1 MWQPDLFGSAAVT
14 AAHDARRII
23 SHAPLRIAT
32 NGYNVSFEKPL
43 VVGQGCACRFHL
55 PIAGSMI
62 AAAGIDESAL
72 RYRGWRVVLACF
84 LMAFFMFGF
93 GLYGQGVYLAE
104 LQRAHGWPGTLVSAA
119 STFSFLLTSVLVIFT
134 DDLLARIGL
143 RALILCGLS
152 ALAASTALL
161 ALMQTPWQL
170 YLAYALMSV
179 GWTGMGTVV
188 IATVLNAWFERRRG
202 LALSLAFNGATC
214 GGIVLVPVLLAL
226 SDSIGFRSAM
236 LASTAAM
243 VVLVLPVVVVFT
255 SWPADPSLNAAGHAS
270 GGGNAAPHSRKE
282 LLANAS
288 FWTMVLPIAIALL
301 AQMGFIIHQVTFLEP
316 LIGRYAAGL
325 AVTVMAAM
333 AVVGRLSLG
342 LFVDRLDPRLA
353 CAASMT
359 SQAAALFVLLQNT
372 SPTVL
377 LVCCAV
383 YGFSIGN
390 MITFPPL
397 IIQREIGSAAFAAA
411 MGLGTSISGIVSA
424 FGPGIVGLV
433 HSLTG
438 DYTTAFAMC
447 VALDLVAAAVV
458 LWRPGKRAKETRNLS
473 PSP

>member
-1 MWQPDLFGSAAVT
+1 M
-14 AAHDARRII
+14 
-23 SHAPLRIAT
+23 
-32 NGYNVSFEKPL
+32 
-43 VVGQGCACRFHL
+43 FHL
-55 PIAGSMI
+55 KNRWLCGTIGRLVPLGPSLIDDCATGV
-62 AAAGIDESAL
+62 DESSL
-72 RYRGWRVVLACF
+72 HYRGWRVVLACF

-119 STFSFLLTSVLVIFT
+119 STFSFLLSSVLVIFT

-152 ALAASTALL
+152 ALGASTALL
-161 ALMQTPWQL
+161 GLMQTPWQL

-214 GGIVLVPVLLAL
+214 GGIVLVPTLLAL
-226 SDSIGFRSAM
+226 SGSIGFRSAM
-236 LASTAAM
+236 LAATIVM
-243 VVLVLPVVVVFT
+243 VVLVLPVVVVFI
-255 SWPADPSLNAAGHAS
+255 SWPVDAALNSAAHRGGKTARHARR
-270 GGGNAAPHSRKE
+270 A
-282 LLANAS
+282 LLANAP

-316 LIGRYAAGL
+316 LIGRASAGL
-325 AVTVMAAM
+325 AVTIMAAM

-342 LFVDRLDPRLA
+342 LVVDRLDPRLA

-359 SQAAALFVLLQNT
+359 SQAAALFVLLQSQ

-377 LVCCAV
+377 LICCAV

-433 HSLTG
+433 RSFTG
-438 DYTTAFAMC
+438 NYTRAFAMC
-447 VALDLVAAAVV
+447 VVLDLVAAGIV
-458 LWRPGKRAKETRNLS
+458 LWRPRRSAKTVAS
-473 PSP
+473 

>member
-1 MWQPDLFGSAAVT
+1 
-14 AAHDARRII
+14 
-23 SHAPLRIAT
+23 
-32 NGYNVSFEKPL
+32 
-43 VVGQGCACRFHL
+43 
-55 PIAGSMI
+55 MI
-62 AAAGIDESAL
+62 AATGVDESSL
-72 RYRGWRVVLACF
+72 YYRGWRVVLACF

-104 LQRAHGWPGTLVSAA
+104 LQRVHGWPGTLVSAA
-119 STFSFLLTSVLVIFT
+119 STFSFLLTSVLVVFT
-134 DDLLARIGL
+134 DDLLVRIGL
-143 RALILCGLS
+143 RSLILCGLS
-152 ALAASTALL
+152 ALGASTVLL

-188 IATVLNAWFERRRG
+188 IATVLNSWFERRRG

-214 GGIVLVPVLLAL
+214 GGIVLVPLLL
-226 SDSIGFRSAM
+226 SLTGSIGFRSAM
-236 LASTAAM
+236 LAVTTAM
-243 VVLVLPVVVVFT
+243 MVLVLPVVVVFIG
-255 SWPADPSLNAAGHAS
+255 WPAETSLAPGGRS
-270 GGGNAAPHSRKE
+270 GGVTVAPAPSRKA
-282 LLANAS
+282 LLANAA
-288 FWTMVLPIAIALL
+288 FWTMVLPIAIAVM

-316 LIGRYAAGL
+316 LIGRASAGL

-359 SQAAALFVLLQNT
+359 SQAAALFVLVQSTN
-372 SPTVL
+372 PTVL

-397 IIQREIGSAAFAAA
+397 IIQREIGASAFAAA
-411 MGLGTSISGIVSA
+411 MGLGTSISGVVSA

-433 HSLTG
+433 RSLTG
-438 DYTTAFAMC
+438 SYTTAFALC
-447 VALDLVAAAVV
+447 VVVDLVAAGIV
-458 LWRPGKRAKETRNLS
+458 LWRPGKSARIVAS
-473 PSP
+473 

>member
-1 MWQPDLFGSAAVT
+1 
-14 AAHDARRII
+14 
-23 SHAPLRIAT
+23 
-32 NGYNVSFEKPL
+32 
-43 VVGQGCACRFHL
+43 
-55 PIAGSMI
+55 MI
-62 AAAGIDESAL
+62 AATGADESSL
-72 RYRGWRVVLACF
+72 HYRGWRVVLACF

-143 RALILCGLS
+143 RGLILCGLT
-152 ALAASTALL
+152 ALGASTALL
-161 ALMQTPWQL
+161 GLMQAPWQL

-179 GWTGMGTVV
+179 GWTGMGSVV
-188 IATVLNAWFERRRG
+188 IATVLNAWFARRRG
-202 LALSLAFNGATC
+202 LALSLAFNGATF
-214 GGIVLVPVLLAL
+214 GGIILVPVLLAL
-226 SDSIGFRSAM
+226 SSSIGFRSAM
-236 LASTAAM
+236 LAATIVM

-255 SWPADPSLNAAGHAS
+255 SWPVEAPPNAAGVS
-270 GGGNAAPHSRKE
+270 GGKAARHSRKE
-282 LLANAS
+282 LLATAS

-316 LIGRYAAGL
+316 LIGRASAGL
-325 AVTVMAAM
+325 AVTIMAAM

-359 SQAAALFVLLQNT
+359 SQAAALLVLLQSQ

-377 LVCCAV
+377 LMCCAV

-424 FGPGIVGLV
+424 FGPGLIGLV
-433 HSLTG
+433 RSVSG
-438 DYTTAFAMC
+438 DYTMAFAMC
-447 VALDLVAAAVV
+447 VVLDVIAAGIV
-458 LWRPGKRAKETRNLS
+458 LWRPGRRAEVAAS
-473 PSP
+473 

>member
-1 MWQPDLFGSAAVT
+1 MVAAT
-14 AAHDARRII
+14 
-23 SHAPLRIAT
+23 
-32 NGYNVSFEKPL
+32 
-43 VVGQGCACRFHL
+43 
-55 PIAGSMI
+55 
-62 AAAGIDESAL
+62 GIDESSPH
-72 RYRGWRVVLACF
+72 YPGWRVVLACF

-119 STFSFLLTSVLVIFT
+119 STVSFLLTSILVIFT
-134 DDLLARIGL
+134 DDLLVRIGL
-143 RALILCGLS
+143 RSLILCGLS
-152 ALAASTALL
+152 ALGASTVLL
-161 ALMQTPWQL
+161 GLMQSPWQL

-188 IATVLNAWFERRRG
+188 IATVLNSWFERRRG

-214 GGIVLVPVLLAL
+214 GGIVLVPLLLAL
-226 SDSIGFRSAM
+226 SASVGFRTAM
-236 LASTAAM
+236 LAITIVM
-243 VVLVLPVVVVFT
+243 VVLVLPVVVVFIR
-255 SWPADPSLNAAGHAS
+255 WPVDASLKSAGRLS
-270 GGGNAAPHSRKE
+270 GGTVVPRGHSRRA
-282 LLANAS
+282 LLANAA

-316 LIGRYAAGL
+316 LIGRASAGL
-325 AVTVMAAM
+325 AVTIMAAM

-359 SQAAALFVLLQNT
+359 SQAAALFVLLHST

-377 LVCCAV
+377 LACCAV

-424 FGPGIVGLV
+424 FGPGIIGLV

-447 VALDLVAAAVV
+447 VALDLVAASVV
-458 LWRPGKRAKETRNLS
+458 LWRPGRKVKIVAS
-473 PSP
+473 

>member
-1 MWQPDLFGSAAVT
+1 
-14 AAHDARRII
+14 
-23 SHAPLRIAT
+23 
-32 NGYNVSFEKPL
+32 
-43 VVGQGCACRFHL
+43 
-55 PIAGSMI
+55 MI
-62 AAAGIDESAL
+62 AATRVDESSL
-72 RYRGWRVVLACF
+72 HYRGWRVVLACF

-119 STFSFLLTSVLVIFT
+119 STFSFLLTAVLVIFT

-143 RALILCGLS
+143 RSLILCGLS
-152 ALAASTALL
+152 ALGASTVLL
-161 ALMQTPWQL
+161 ALLQTPWQL

-188 IATVLNAWFERRRG
+188 IATVLNSWFERRRG
-202 LALSLAFNGATC
+202 LALSLAYNGATC
-214 GGIVLVPVLLAL
+214 GGIVLVPLLLTL
-226 SDSIGFRSAM
+226 SGSIGFRSAM
-236 LASTAAM
+236 LAATLAM
-243 VVLVLPVVVVFT
+243 VVLVLPVVVIFT
-255 SWPADPSLNAAGHAS
+255 GWPTEMPPTP
-270 GGGNAAPHSRKE
+270 GGDSFDGGTAVPAVHSRKT
-282 LLANAS
+282 LLANAA

-316 LIGRYAAGL
+316 LIGRASAGL
-325 AVTVMAAM
+325 AVTIMAAM

-359 SQAAALFVLLQNT
+359 SQAAALFVLLQTTN
-372 SPTVL
+372 PTVL
-377 LVCCAV
+377 LACCAV

-397 IIQREIGSAAFAAA
+397 IIQREIGASAFAAA

-433 HSLTG
+433 RSVTG
-438 DYTTAFAMC
+438 DYTGAFAMC
-447 VALDLVAAAVV
+447 VVLDLVATAVV
-458 LWRPGKRAKETRNLS
+458 LWRPGRRTKLAAS
-473 PSP
+473 

>member
-1 MWQPDLFGSAAVT
+1 M
-14 AAHDARRII
+14 
-23 SHAPLRIAT
+23 
-32 NGYNVSFEKPL
+32 
-43 VVGQGCACRFHL
+43 
-55 PIAGSMI
+55 IAGTR
-62 AAAGIDESAL
+62 IDESSL
-72 RYRGWRVVLACF
+72 HYRGWRVVLACF
-84 LMAFFMFGF
+84 MMAFFMFGF

-152 ALAASTALL
+152 ALGASTVLL

-188 IATVLNAWFERRRG
+188 IATVLNSWFEQRRG

-214 GGIVLVPVLLAL
+214 GGIILVPLLL
-226 SDSIGFRSAM
+226 SLSGSIGFRSAM
-236 LASTAAM
+236 LAATLAM
-243 VVLVLPVVVVFT
+243 MVLVLPVVVTFIG
-255 SWPADPSLNAAGHAS
+255 WPAGTLPSS
-270 GGGNAAPHSRKE
+270 GGRAPGAAAPVHSRKA
-282 LLANAS
+282 LLANAA

-301 AQMGFIIHQVTFLEP
+301 AQMGFIIHQVAFLEP
-316 LIGRYAAGL
+316 LIGRASAGL
-325 AVTVMAAM
+325 AVTIMAAM
-333 AVVGRLSLG
+333 AIVGRLLLG

-359 SQAAALFVLLQNT
+359 SQAAALLVALQST

-377 LVCCAV
+377 LACCAV

-397 IIQREIGSAAFAAA
+397 IIQREIGSSAFAAA

-433 HSLTG
+433 RSFTG
-438 DYTTAFAMC
+438 NYTTAFALC
-447 VALDLVAAAVV
+447 VGLDLVAAGVV
-458 LWRPGKRAKETRNLS
+458 LWRPGKRAEVAAS
-473 PSP
+473 

>member
-1 MWQPDLFGSAAVT
+1 
-14 AAHDARRII
+14 
-23 SHAPLRIAT
+23 
-32 NGYNVSFEKPL
+32 
-43 VVGQGCACRFHL
+43 
-55 PIAGSMI
+55 MI
-62 AAAGIDESAL
+62 AASRVDESSL
-72 RYRGWRVVLACF
+72 HYRGWRVVLACF

-104 LQRAHGWPGTLVSAA
+104 LQRAHGWPGTLVSTA

-134 DDLLARIGL
+134 DELLARIGL

-152 ALAASTALL
+152 ALGASTVLL

-188 IATVLNAWFERRRG
+188 IATLLNAWFEQRRG

-214 GGIVLVPVLLAL
+214 GGIILVPLLL
-226 SDSIGFRSAM
+226 SLTGSIGFRAAM
-236 LASTAAM
+236 LAATLAM
-243 VVLVLPVVVVFT
+243 MVLVLPAVVTFVG
-255 SWPADPSLNAAGHAS
+255 WPVGMPLAS
-270 GGGNAAPHSRKE
+270 GERQTGDGTAAPLHSRKA
-282 LLANAS
+282 LLANAA

-301 AQMGFIIHQVTFLEP
+301 AQMGFIIHQVAFLEP
-316 LIGRYAAGL
+316 LIGRASAGL
-325 AVTVMAAM
+325 AVTIMAAM
-333 AVVGRLSLG
+333 AIVGRLSLG

-359 SQAAALFVLLQNT
+359 SQAAALFVALQST
-372 SPTVL
+372 SPIVL
-377 LVCCAV
+377 LACCAV

-397 IIQREIGSAAFAAA
+397 IIQREIGSTAFAAA

-433 HSLTG
+433 RSFTG
-438 DYTTAFAMC
+438 DYTIAFALC
-447 VALDLVAAAVV
+447 VVLDLVAAGVV
-458 LWRPGKRAKETRNLS
+458 LWRPGKSVARISTN
-473 PSP
+473 

>member
-1 MWQPDLFGSAAVT
+1 
-14 AAHDARRII
+14 
-23 SHAPLRIAT
+23 
-32 NGYNVSFEKPL
+32 
-43 VVGQGCACRFHL
+43 
-55 PIAGSMI
+55 MI
-62 AAAGIDESAL
+62 AATRIDESSL
-72 RYRGWRVVLACF
+72 HYRGWRVVLACF
-84 LMAFFMFGF
+84 IMAFFMFGF

-104 LQRAHGWPGTLVSAA
+104 LQRVHGWPGTLVSAA

-134 DDLLARIGL
+134 DVLLARIGL

-152 ALAASTALL
+152 ALGTSTVLL

-188 IATVLNAWFERRRG
+188 IATVLNSWFEQRRG

-214 GGIVLVPVLLAL
+214 GGIILVPLLL
-226 SDSIGFRSAM
+226 SLTGSIGFRSAM
-236 LASTAAM
+236 LAATLAM
-243 VVLVLPVVVVFT
+243 MVLVLPVVVTFIG
-255 SWPADPSLNAAGHAS
+255 WPAGTLPSS
-270 GGGNAAPHSRKE
+270 GGRAPGAAAPVHSRKA
-282 LLANAS
+282 LLANAA

-301 AQMGFIIHQVTFLEP
+301 AQMGFIIHQVAFLEP
-316 LIGRYAAGL
+316 LIGRASAGL
-325 AVTVMAAM
+325 AVTLMAAM
-333 AVVGRLSLG
+333 AIVGRLSLG

-359 SQAAALFVLLQNT
+359 SQAAALFVALQST

-377 LVCCAV
+377 LACCAV

-397 IIQREIGSAAFAAA
+397 IIQREIGSSAFAAA

-433 HSLTG
+433 RSFTG
-438 DYTTAFAMC
+438 NYTTAFALC
-447 VALDLVAAAVV
+447 VVLDLVAAGVV
-458 LWRPGKRAKETRNLS
+458 LWRPGRRAEIAAS
-473 PSP
+473 

>member
-1 MWQPDLFGSAAVT
+1 
-14 AAHDARRII
+14 
-23 SHAPLRIAT
+23 
-32 NGYNVSFEKPL
+32 
-43 VVGQGCACRFHL
+43 
-55 PIAGSMI
+55 MI
-62 AAAGIDESAL
+62 AATGVDESSL
-72 RYRGWRVVLACF
+72 HYRGWRVVLACF

-143 RALILCGLS
+143 RALILCGLT
-152 ALAASTALL
+152 ALGASTALL
-161 ALMQTPWQL
+161 GLMQAPWQL
-170 YLAYALMSV
+170 YVAYALMSV
-179 GWTGMGTVV
+179 GWTGMGSVV
-188 IATVLNAWFERRRG
+188 IATVLNAWFARRRG
-202 LALSLAFNGATC
+202 LALSLAFNGATF
-214 GGIVLVPVLLAL
+214 GGIILVPALLAL
-226 SDSIGFRSAM
+226 SSSIGFRSAM
-236 LASTAAM
+236 LAATIVM

-255 SWPADPSLNAAGHAS
+255 SWPVEASPNAADVS
-270 GGGNAAPHSRKE
+270 GGKATRHSRRA

-316 LIGRYAAGL
+316 MIGRYAAGL
-325 AVTVMAAM
+325 AVTIMAAM

-342 LFVDRLDPRLA
+342 LFVDRIDPRLA

-359 SQAAALFVLLQNT
+359 SQAAALFVLLQST

-377 LVCCAV
+377 LMCCAV

-424 FGPGIVGLV
+424 FGPGIVGV
-433 HSLTG
+433 VRSVSG
-438 DYTTAFAMC
+438 DYTMAFTIC
-447 VALDLVAAAVV
+447 VVLDVVAAGIV
-458 LWRPGKRAKETRNLS
+458 LWRPGRGAEVAAS
-473 PSP
+473 

>member
-1 MWQPDLFGSAAVT
+1 
-14 AAHDARRII
+14 
-23 SHAPLRIAT
+23 
-32 NGYNVSFEKPL
+32 
-43 VVGQGCACRFHL
+43 
-55 PIAGSMI
+55 MI
-62 AAAGIDESAL
+62 AATGVDESSL
-72 RYRGWRVVLACF
+72 QYRGWRVVLACF

-152 ALAASTALL
+152 ALGASTALL
-161 ALMQTPWQL
+161 GLMQAPWQL

-214 GGIVLVPVLLAL
+214 GGIVLVPVLLVL
-226 SDSIGFRSAM
+226 TDSIGFRSAM
-236 LASTAAM
+236 LAVTIVM
-243 VVLVLPVVVVFT
+243 VVLVLPVVVIFT
-255 SWPADPSLNAAGHAS
+255 GWPADASRASTGRAFGAAA
-270 GGGNAAPHSRKE
+270 HSRRA
-282 LLANAS
+282 LLANAA

-316 LIGRYAAGL
+316 MIGRYAAGL
-325 AVTVMAAM
+325 AVTIMAAM

-359 SQAAALFVLLQNT
+359 SQAAALFVLLQST

-424 FGPGIVGLV
+424 FGPGIIGLV
-433 HSLTG
+433 RSLTG
-438 DYTTAFAMC
+438 DYTMAFAIC
-447 VALDLVAAAVV
+447 VVLDLVAAGVV
-458 LWRPGKRAKETRNLS
+458 LWRPGRAAKIAAS
-473 PSP
+473 

>member
-1 MWQPDLFGSAAVT
+1 
-14 AAHDARRII
+14 
-23 SHAPLRIAT
+23 
-32 NGYNVSFEKPL
+32 
-43 VVGQGCACRFHL
+43 
-55 PIAGSMI
+55 MI
-62 AAAGIDESAL
+62 AATGVDESSL
-72 RYRGWRVVLACF
+72 HYRGWRVVLACF

-119 STFSFLLTSVLVIFT
+119 STFSFLLTSVLVVFT

-143 RALILCGLS
+143 RSLILCGLA
-152 ALAASTALL
+152 ALGASTVLL
-161 ALMQTPWQL
+161 ALLQTPWQL

-188 IATVLNAWFERRRG
+188 IATVLNSWFERRRG
-202 LALSLAFNGATC
+202 LALSLAYNGAPC
-214 GGIVLVPVLLAL
+214 GGIVLVPLLL
-226 SDSIGFRSAM
+226 SLTGSIGFRSAM
-236 LASTAAM
+236 LAATIAM
-243 VVLVLPVVVVFT
+243 VVLVLPVVVIFIG
-255 SWPADPSLNAAGHAS
+255 WPAGMSLAS
-270 GGGNAAPHSRKE
+270 GGSASGAGTAAPAQSRRV
-282 LLANAS
+282 LLANAA

-316 LIGRYAAGL
+316 LIGRASAGL
-325 AVTVMAAM
+325 AVTIMAAM

-359 SQAAALFVLLQNT
+359 SQAAALFVLLQSE

-377 LVCCAV
+377 LLCCAV

-424 FGPGIVGLV
+424 FGPGVVGLLR
-433 HSLTG
+433 SLTG
-438 DYTTAFAMC
+438 NYTVAFAIC
-447 VALDLVAAAVV
+447 VVLDLVAAAVV
-458 LWRPGKRAKETRNLS
+458 LWRPGQGAKIVAS
-473 PSP
+473 

>member
-1 MWQPDLFGSAAVT
+1 
-14 AAHDARRII
+14 
-23 SHAPLRIAT
+23 
-32 NGYNVSFEKPL
+32 
-43 VVGQGCACRFHL
+43 
-55 PIAGSMI
+55 MI
-62 AAAGIDESAL
+62 AATRVDESSL
-72 RYRGWRVVLACF
+72 HYRGWRVVLACF

-104 LQRAHGWPGTLVSAA
+104 LQRAHGWPGTMVSAA

-143 RALILCGLS
+143 RALILCGLT
-152 ALAASTALL
+152 ALGASTALL
-161 ALMQTPWQL
+161 GLMQAPWQL

-179 GWTGMGTVV
+179 GWTGMGSVV
-188 IATVLNAWFERRRG
+188 IATVLNSWFERRRG

-214 GGIVLVPVLLAL
+214 GGIILVPVLLAL
-226 SDSIGFRSAM
+226 SSSIGFRSAM
-236 LASTAAM
+236 LAATIVM
-243 VVLVLPVVVVFT
+243 GVLVLPVVLVFT
-255 SWPADPSLNAAGHAS
+255 GWRVDATSNSPAPGGKAAR
-270 GGGNAAPHSRKE
+270 HSRKK
-282 LLANAS
+282 LLASAS

-316 LIGRYAAGL
+316 LIGRASAGL
-325 AVTVMAAM
+325 AVTIMAAM
-333 AVVGRLSLG
+333 AVVGRLTLG

-359 SQAAALFVLLQNT
+359 SQAAALLVLLQSQ

-377 LVCCAV
+377 LICCAV

-397 IIQREIGSAAFAAA
+397 IIQREIGSTAFAAA

-433 HSLTG
+433 RSVSG
-438 DYTTAFAMC
+438 DYTMAFAMC
-447 VALDLVAAAVV
+447 VVLDVVAAGIV
-458 LWRPGKRAKETRNLS
+458 LWRPGRRRGVLRSPDEAQRN
-473 PSP
+473 PG

>member
-1 MWQPDLFGSAAVT
+1 
-14 AAHDARRII
+14 
-23 SHAPLRIAT
+23 
-32 NGYNVSFEKPL
+32 
-43 VVGQGCACRFHL
+43 
-55 PIAGSMI
+55 MI
-62 AAAGIDESAL
+62 AATGVDESSL
-72 RYRGWRVVLACF
+72 HYRGWRVVLACF

-119 STFSFLLTSVLVIFT
+119 STFSFLLTAVLVIFT

-143 RALILCGLS
+143 RSLILCGLA
-152 ALAASTALL
+152 ALAASTVLL
-161 ALMQTPWQL
+161 ALMQTSWQL

-188 IATVLNAWFERRRG
+188 IATVLNSWFERRRG

-214 GGIVLVPVLLAL
+214 GGIVLVPLLL
-226 SDSIGFRSAM
+226 SLTGSIGFRSAM
-236 LASTAAM
+236 LVATIVM
-243 VVLVLPVVVVFT
+243 VVLVLPVVVGFIG
-255 SWPADPSLNAAGHAS
+255 WPAESVRITGGRTGGAA
-270 GGGNAAPHSRKE
+270 AAPAHSRKT
-282 LLANAS
+282 LLASAA

-316 LIGRYAAGL
+316 LIGRASAGL
-325 AVTVMAAM
+325 AVTIMAAM

-359 SQAAALFVLLQNT
+359 SQAAALFVLLQST
-372 SPTVL
+372 SPAVL
-377 LVCCAV
+377 LACCAV

-424 FGPGIVGLV
+424 FGPGIVGLAR
-433 HSLTG
+433 SFTG
-438 DYTTAFAMC
+438 NYTTAFAMC
-447 VALDLVAAAVV
+447 VVLDLVAAGIV
-458 LWRPGKRAKETRNLS
+458 LWRPGARAKLAAL
-473 PSP
+473 

>member
-1 MWQPDLFGSAAVT
+1 
-14 AAHDARRII
+14 
-23 SHAPLRIAT
+23 
-32 NGYNVSFEKPL
+32 
-43 VVGQGCACRFHL
+43 
-55 PIAGSMI
+55 MI
-62 AAAGIDESAL
+62 AATGADESSL
-72 RYRGWRVVLACF
+72 HYRGWRVVSACF

-143 RALILCGLS
+143 RALILSGLT
-152 ALAASTALL
+152 ALGASTALL
-161 ALMQTPWQL
+161 GLMQAPWQL

-179 GWTGMGTVV
+179 GWTGMGSVV
-188 IATVLNAWFERRRG
+188 IATVLNAWFARRRG
-202 LALSLAFNGATC
+202 LALSLAFNGATF
-214 GGIVLVPVLLAL
+214 GGIILVPVLLAL
-226 SDSIGFRSAM
+226 SSSIGFRSAM
-236 LASTAAM
+236 LAATIVM

-255 SWPADPSLNAAGHAS
+255 SWPVEASSNAAAGVS
-270 GGGNAAPHSRKE
+270 GDKSARHSRKE
-282 LLANAS
+282 LLTNAS
-288 FWTMVLPIAIALL
+288 FWTMVLPIAVALL
-301 AQMGFIIHQVTFLEP
+301 AQMGFIIHQVSFLEP
-316 LIGRYAAGL
+316 LIGRASAGL
-325 AVTVMAAM
+325 AVTIMAAM

-359 SQAAALFVLLQNT
+359 SQAAALLVLLQSQ

-377 LVCCAV
+377 LMCCAV

-397 IIQREIGSAAFAAA
+397 IIQREIGSTAFAAA

-433 HSLTG
+433 RSASG
-438 DYTTAFAMC
+438 DYTMAFAMC
-447 VALDLVAAAVV
+447 VVLDVVAAGIV
-458 LWRPGKRAKETRNLS
+458 LWRPGRRAEVAAS
-473 PSP
+473 

>member
-1 MWQPDLFGSAAVT
+1 
-14 AAHDARRII
+14 
-23 SHAPLRIAT
+23 
-32 NGYNVSFEKPL
+32 
-43 VVGQGCACRFHL
+43 
-55 PIAGSMI
+55 MI
-62 AAAGIDESAL
+62 AATGTDESSL
-72 RYRGWRVVLACF
+72 HYRGWRVVLACF

-104 LQRAHGWPGTLVSAA
+104 LQRIHGWPGTLVSAA

-134 DDLLARIGL
+134 DDLLVRIGL
-143 RALILCGLS
+143 RTLILSGLI
-152 ALAASTALL
+152 ALGASTALL
-161 ALMQTPWQL
+161 GLMQAPWQL
-170 YLAYALMSV
+170 YLAYTLMSV

-188 IATVLNAWFERRRG
+188 IATVLNSWFERRRG

-214 GGIVLVPVLLAL
+214 GGIILVPVLLAL
-226 SDSIGFRSAM
+226 SGSIGFRSAM
-236 LASTAAM
+236 LATTIAM

-255 SWPADPSLNAAGHAS
+255 GWPADAALNSAEGSPRS
-270 GGGNAAPHSRKE
+270 GGPARHSRKE

-316 LIGRYAAGL
+316 LIGRASAGL
-325 AVTVMAAM
+325 AVTIMAAM

-342 LFVDRLDPRLA
+342 MFVDRLDPRLA
-353 CAASMT
+353 CAVSMI
-359 SQAAALFVLLQNT
+359 SQAAALLVLLQSR

-377 LVCCAV
+377 LMCSGV

-397 IIQREIGSAAFAAA
+397 IIQREIGGTAFAAA

-433 HSLTG
+433 RSAG
-438 DYTTAFAMC
+438 SDYSMAFALC
-447 VALDLVAAAVV
+447 VVLDVVAAGIV
-458 LWRPGKRAKETRNLS
+458 LWRPGRGAKLAAS
-473 PSP
+473 

>member
-1 MWQPDLFGSAAVT
+1 
-14 AAHDARRII
+14 
-23 SHAPLRIAT
+23 
-32 NGYNVSFEKPL
+32 
-43 VVGQGCACRFHL
+43 
-55 PIAGSMI
+55 MI
-62 AAAGIDESAL
+62 AATGVDESSL

-104 LQRAHGWPGTLVSAA
+104 LQRAHGWPGTLVSSA
-119 STFSFLLTSVLVIFT
+119 STFSFLLSAVLVIFT
-134 DDLLARIGL
+134 DDLLVRIGL
-143 RALILCGLS
+143 RALILCGLA
-152 ALAASTALL
+152 ALGASTALL
-161 ALMQTPWQL
+161 GLMQSPWQL

-179 GWTGMGTVV
+179 GWTGMGSVV
-188 IATVLNAWFERRRG
+188 IATVLNSWFERRRG

-214 GGIVLVPVLLAL
+214 SGIILVPVLLAL
-226 SDSIGFRSAM
+226 SSSIGFRSAM
-236 LASTAAM
+236 LAATVVM

-255 SWPADPSLNAAGHAS
+255 GWRVGASLHAAGAS
-270 GGGNAAPHSRKE
+270 GSKAARHSRRA

-316 LIGRYAAGL
+316 LIGRASAGL
-325 AVTVMAAM
+325 AVTIMAAM
-333 AVVGRLSLG
+333 AVVGRLTLG

-359 SQAAALFVLLQNT
+359 SQAAALLVLLQSQ
-372 SPTVL
+372 SPIVL
-377 LVCCAV
+377 LMCCAV

-433 HSLTG
+433 RSMSG
-438 DYTTAFAMC
+438 DYTMAFAMC
-447 VALDLVAAAVV
+447 VALDVIAAGIV
-458 LWRPGKRAKETRNLS
+458 LWRPGKKVEVVAS
-473 PSP
+473 

>member
-1 MWQPDLFGSAAVT
+1 
-14 AAHDARRII
+14 
-23 SHAPLRIAT
+23 
-32 NGYNVSFEKPL
+32 
-43 VVGQGCACRFHL
+43 
-55 PIAGSMI
+55 MI
-62 AAAGIDESAL
+62 AATGVDESSL
-72 RYRGWRVVLACF
+72 HYRGWRVVLACF

-104 LQRAHGWPGTLVSAA
+104 LQRVHGWPGTLVSAA
-119 STFSFLLTSVLVIFT
+119 STLSFLLTSVLVIFT
-134 DDLLARIGL
+134 DDLLVRIGL
-143 RALILCGLS
+143 RALVLCGLI
-152 ALAASTALL
+152 ALGASTALL
-161 ALMQTPWQL
+161 GLMQAPWQL

-188 IATVLNAWFERRRG
+188 IATVLNSWFVRRRG

-226 SDSIGFRSAM
+226 SGSVGFRSAM
-236 LASTAAM
+236 LAATIAM

-255 SWPADPSLNAAGHAS
+255 GWPADAALNSAEGSPGRGKPAR
-270 GGGNAAPHSRKE
+270 HSRKD

-288 FWTMVLPIAIALL
+288 FWTMVVPIALALL

-316 LIGRYAAGL
+316 LIGRASAGF
-325 AVTVMAAM
+325 AVTIMAAM

-359 SQAAALFVLLQNT
+359 SQAAALLVLLQST
-372 SPTVL
+372 SPVVL
-377 LVCCAV
+377 LGCCAV

-397 IIQREIGSAAFAAA
+397 IIQREIGSTAFAAA
-411 MGLGTSISGIVSA
+411 MGLGTSIGGIVSA

-433 HSLTG
+433 RSVSG
-438 DYTTAFAMC
+438 DYTMAFAMC
-447 VALDLVAAAVV
+447 AALDVVAAGLV
-458 LWRPGKRAKETRNLS
+458 LWRPGRRAAGARALAPEQES
-473 PSP
+473 SVD